1 MMRNTAAINGDAIIC
16 HLCHCCCWWYQV
28 LSGAQ
33 KNRIVLLWWLV
44 SSNVVLVCWT
54 SHFCYRFLPSK
65 LATFSPARVLT
76 FLTWKLV
83 ERRHSFGK
91 EYNQRTMKT
100 WRLGKGLQL
109 NGREVGTALPPLVVG
124 PCCPFTIAPSPV
136 SLQPRFSFTT
146 MEASLS
152 PKIDAGSLLKI
163 SLVGGTHLLLHL
175 LVVYPTWAK
184 HCQLPMEG
192 S

>member
-1 MMRNTAAINGDAIIC
+1 MVHKKIALFYRGGWSRPTLFWSVGHHTFAIAFFRLNLPPS
-16 HLCHCCCWWYQV
+16 HL
-28 LSGAQ
+28 LE
-33 KNRIVLLWWLV
+33 
-44 SSNVVLVCWT
+44 
-54 SHFCYRFLPSK
+54 
-65 LATFSPARVLT
+65 